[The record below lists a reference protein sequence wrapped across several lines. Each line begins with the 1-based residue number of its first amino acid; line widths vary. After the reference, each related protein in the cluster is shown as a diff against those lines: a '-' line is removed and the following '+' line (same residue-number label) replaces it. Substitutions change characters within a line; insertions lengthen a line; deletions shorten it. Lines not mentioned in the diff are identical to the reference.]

1 MPEERVIASGLAEKI
16 GLNNSEIH
24 YKSDNYA
31 ADLQLEISNHSTG
44 LNKIVELLLDPVNG
58 VIENV
63 NEINLVGHRV
73 VHGGKDFIK
82 TTLIDEKVKHRIKS
96 LFSLAPLHN
105 PANLT
110 GIEVAEEVFSQ
121 IPQIA
126 VFDTSFHQSLPE
138 KAFTYA
144 IPKEIRD
151 MGIRVYGFHGIS
163 HQYVSQ
169 KAVEFL
175 NRTNSKLIVIHLGNG
190 CSMTAVQDGKSVE
203 HTLGFSPNEGLIMG
217 TRSGDM
223 DQGVIFY
230 LIEKLGLSG
239 KEVSDILTKKSG
251 MLGLTGHS
259 DLRMIEEEAQ
269 NGNSEAQF
277 ALELNAYRIKKYI
290 GAFTAAMNGL
300 DAIVFTAGIGE
311 NSEVIRKLVCTD
323 MGFFGIH
330 IDDQKNRERKK
341 TVRDIS
347 SAESKVNILVIP
359 TNEELEIAKECLRL
373 MNGPH

>member
-24 YKSDNYA
+24 YKSDNYD
-31 ADLQLEISNHSTG
+31 ADLQIKISDHSTG
-44 LNKIVELLLDPVNG
+44 LNKIVELLLDPENG

-63 NEINLVGHRV
+63 NEIDLVGHRV
-73 VHGGKDFIK
+73 VHGGNDFIK
-82 TTLIDEKVKHRIKS
+82 TTFIDENVKNKIRS

-144 IPKEIRD
+144 IPKEIRE

-169 KAVEFL
+169 KAVELL
-175 NRTNSKLIVIHLGNG
+175 NRPNSKLIVIHLGNG
-190 CSMTAVQDGKSVE
+190 CSMTAVHDGKSVE

-230 LIEKLGLSG
+230 LMEKLGLSG

-311 NSEVIRKLVCTD
+311 NSEVLRKLVCTD